1 MATAENDER
10 RNARQNRRAGGAG
23 FFTPVPDVSDADASD
38 VSDVSGTSGASG
50 NLKLGYIPIRGGTGV
65 SREEFE
71 RRMAFLE
78 GRIKELEDLI
88 RNIVTEIRENKKIR
102 G

>member
-1 MATAENDER
+1 MATAENDEKR
-10 RNARQNRRAGGAG
+10 DAKQNRRAGGAG
-23 FFTPVPDVSDADASD
+23 FFTPVPDVSDANASD
-38 VSDVSGTSGASG
+38 
-50 NLKLGYIPIRGGTGV
+50 NLNLGYIPIRRGTGV

-88 RNIVTEIRENKKIR
+88 RNIATEIRENKKIR